1 MYSGDLWSTYS
12 IKAGVKI
19 SVKWKSPIIIIIIII
34 MIITIQKCTDLFTA
48 GTNSL
53 NRESLI

>member
-19 SVKWKSPIIIIIIII
+19 SVKWKSPIIIIIII

-53 NRESLI
+53 NRESH

>member
-19 SVKWKSPIIIIIIII
+19 SVKRKSPIIIIIII